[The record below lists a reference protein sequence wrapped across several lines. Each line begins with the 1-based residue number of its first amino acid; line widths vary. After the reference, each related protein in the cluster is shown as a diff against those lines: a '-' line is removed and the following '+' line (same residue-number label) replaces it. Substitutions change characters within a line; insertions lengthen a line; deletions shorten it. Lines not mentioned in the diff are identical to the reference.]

1 MVLFLYI
8 LLRVVVKFKMAA
20 NRLRSCKISNA
31 AEVVS
36 TLPKTN
42 RKNSKKNIES
52 FTSGI
57 PTPERFSFLHLATLL
72 INPFSKMATD
82 DSEPLDLD
90 TRINETICAITG
102 ASEARSSQI
111 EAVKSLVYHKK
122 DTILVAATGYGKS
135 AVLYAVGALTNK
147 MTIQIVPLTKLG
159 QNQCGE
165 VEKKVPGSNPVF
177 VDGDTPVKV
186 GLWSLSFLSSQ
197 ALY

>member
-1 MVLFLYI
+1 
-8 LLRVVVKFKMAA
+8 
-20 NRLRSCKISNA
+20 
-31 AEVVS
+31 
-36 TLPKTN
+36 
-42 RKNSKKNIES
+42 
-52 FTSGI
+52 
-57 PTPERFSFLHLATLL
+57 
-72 INPFSKMATD
+72 MATD

-102 ASEARSSQI
+102 APEARSGQI

-122 DTILVAATGYGKS
+122 DTILFAATGYGKS

-165 VEKKVPGSNPVF
+165 VEKKVPGSNTVF